1 MKLVIIAS
9 QLGLKLLRT
18 MRKDNKYRAR
28 YKRVELYLKP
38 QELELFR
45 RKASGYHSISE
56 MIRDAV
62 AQHNDLISIHK
73 IDSLNELNSFYQK
86 FQQNLGWLGGNFN
99 QAVKRANELAL
110 TGNLSQEY
118 YDTVIIPQVKMII
131 PLLEGIKAEHQ
142 RIAKKVIK
150 L

>member
-1 MKLVIIAS
+1 
-9 QLGLKLLRT
+9 